1 MPIMFIV
8 NFIFALEIVP
18 ISQLNIYFME
28 VSFDDLKYL
37 VTVVADDLLN
47 DDFGNF
53 QDSDKNPDSLSD
65 VSEEMYD
72 KVSVLGTLLMELY
85 KHRPLPF

>member
-1 MPIMFIV
+1 
-8 NFIFALEIVP
+8 
-18 ISQLNIYFME
+18 ME
-28 VSFDDLKYL
+28 LSFDDLKYL
-37 VTVVADDLLN
+37 VTVVADDLLH

-72 KVSVLGTLLMELY
+72 KVSVLGTLLMELF
-85 KHRPLPF
+85 KHRPLLF

>member
-1 MPIMFIV
+1 
-8 NFIFALEIVP
+8 
-18 ISQLNIYFME
+18 ME

-37 VTVVADDLLN
+37 VTVVTEDFLK

-53 QDSDKNPDSLSD
+53 QDSSNNDLTLSD
-65 VSEEMYD
+65 ISEEMYD
-72 KVSVLGTLLMELY
+72 KVHVLVGLLEELY

>member
-1 MPIMFIV
+1 M
-8 NFIFALEIVP
+8 EI
-18 ISQLNIYFME
+18 
-28 VSFDDLKYL
+28 SFDELKYL

-53 QDSDKNPDSLSD
+53 QDSDHSGEPLSD
-65 VSEEMYD
+65 VSNEMYD
-72 KVSVLGTLLMELY
+72 KVFLLQGLLTELY

>member
-1 MPIMFIV
+1 M
-8 NFIFALEIVP
+8 
-18 ISQLNIYFME
+18 Q

-37 VTVVADDLLN
+37 VTVVADDLLK

-53 QDSDKNPDSLSD
+53 QDCGINHDSLPISD
-65 VSEEMYD
+65 VSNEMYD
-72 KVSVLGTLLMELY
+72 KVHLLYDLLGELY

>member
-1 MPIMFIV
+1 M
-8 NFIFALEIVP
+8 N
-18 ISQLNIYFME
+18 
-28 VSFDDLKYL
+28 VSFNELKYL

-53 QDSDKNPDSLSD
+53 QDGMDSSIKSLSD

-72 KVSVLGTLLMELY
+72 KVLVLKDLLSELY
-85 KHRPLPF
+85 DHRPLPF